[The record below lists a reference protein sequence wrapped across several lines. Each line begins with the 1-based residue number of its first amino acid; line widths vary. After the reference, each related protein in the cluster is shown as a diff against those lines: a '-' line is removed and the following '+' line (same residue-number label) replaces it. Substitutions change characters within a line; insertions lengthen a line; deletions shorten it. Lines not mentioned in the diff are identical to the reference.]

1 MTGPHV
7 LWFGLLVVSHHHL
20 AGLVDIAA
28 AEGDDQ
34 IALPGVLLA
43 HSAASSRLFTRTEPG
58 IWAASFALVMLGSL
72 GSRLPMMGV
81 STVIK
86 IHSLIQFLLCEY
98 IDRSNC

>member
-1 MTGPHV
+1 MTRSPSRAFC
-7 LWFGLLVVSHHHL
+7 LT
-20 AGLVDIAA
+20 
-28 AEGDDQ
+28 Q
-34 IALPGVLLA
+34 
-43 HSAASSRLFTRTEPG
+43 SAASSRLFTRTEPG

-98 IDRSNC
+98 IDRSSCYGELIKAYATALFLELVNVIH